1 MGPDPAEAPLND
13 PRKAEAEELFRR
25 FQEFPAL
32 HDPLD
37 FPFSRQLLADG
48 HSLDRVPLMPE
59 RSTTAFLATRII
71 WRNLELHLR
80 QPDDS
85 SLLICN
91 IERAATGTAL
101 GSPLLALGSFLRYAV
116 HRSPLLDVIG
126 GCVSKSQNAGE
137 GNLEFPRL
145 REFYIRLVGDL
156 HEYRDLDVVWLFG
169 LTRRPA
175 RYNEQKIWS
184 RRERSFINDGL
195 MPANPTLNT
204 KPVSTPRPK

>member
-1 MGPDPAEAPLND
+1 MGPDTSQTPLRNGDEAIG
-13 PRKAEAEELFRR
+13 LFQR
-25 FQEFPAL
+25 FQEFPVLA
-32 HDPLD
+32 DPLE
-37 FPFSRQLLADG
+37 FSFSRQLVADG
-48 HSLDRVPLMPE
+48 YRLERVPLMPE
-59 RSTTAFLATRII
+59 RSTTAFLAARVV

-80 QPDDS
+80 QPDKS

-91 IERAATGTAL
+91 IERLSSGANL

-116 HRSPLLDVIG
+116 HRSNLIEVIG

-175 RYNEQKIWS
+175 RYAEQKIWQ
-184 RRERSFINDGL
+184 RR
-195 MPANPTLNT
+195 
-204 KPVSTPRPK
+204 

>member
-1 MGPDPAEAPLND
+1 MGPDPAEASLNKERD
-13 PRKAEAEELFRR
+13 LEARELFRR
-25 FQEFPAL
+25 FQEFPVL
-32 HDPLD
+32 RDPLE
-37 FPFSRQLLADG
+37 FPFSLQLAADG
-48 HSLDRVPLMPE
+48 HALESVPLMPE
-59 RSTTAFLATRII
+59 RSTTAFLAARVV
-71 WRNLELHLR
+71 WRNLEIHFR
-80 QPDDS
+80 QPDDA

-91 IERAATGTAL
+91 IQRVSRGPVL

-126 GCVSKSQNAGE
+126 GCVSKSQNADE

-184 RRERSFINDGL
+184 RRE
-195 MPANPTLNT
+195 A
-204 KPVSTPRPK
+204 

>member
-1 MGPDPAEAPLND
+1 MGSDAAQTPLTDGEEA
-13 PRKAEAEELFRR
+13 AGLFQR
-25 FQEFPAL
+25 FQEFPLLA
-32 HDPLD
+32 DPLE
-37 FPFSRQLLADG
+37 FPFSRQLANDG
-48 HSLDRVPLMPE
+48 CQLDRVPLMPE
-59 RSTTAFLATRII
+59 RSTTAFLAARVV

-80 QPDDS
+80 QPDKS

-91 IERAATGTAL
+91 IERVSSGASL

-116 HRSPLLDVIG
+116 HRSPMLDVIG
-126 GCVSKSQNAGE
+126 GCVSKSQNAGR

-184 RRERSFINDGL
+184 RRE
-195 MPANPTLNT
+195 A
-204 KPVSTPRPK
+204 

>member
-1 MGPDPAEAPLND
+1 MGPDPSQAPLS
-13 PRKAEAEELFRR
+13 RSQEAEKLFFR
-25 FQEFPAL
+25 FQEFP
-32 HDPLD
+32 
-37 FPFSRQLLADG
+37 LLADPLNCPFAKQLAADG
-48 HSLDRVPLMPE
+48 HLLERVPLMPE
-59 RSTTAFLATRII
+59 RSVTAFLAIRLR

-80 QPDDS
+80 QPDNA

-91 IERAATGTAL
+91 IERRSTDATL

-116 HRSPLLDVIG
+116 HRSPLLEVIG

-175 RYNEQKIWS
+175 RYNEQKLWS
-184 RRERSFINDGL
+184 RRE
-195 MPANPTLNT
+195 A
-204 KPVSTPRPK
+204 

>member
-1 MGPDPAEAPLND
+1 MPD
-13 PRKAEAEELFRR
+13 
-25 FQEFPAL
+25 
-32 HDPLD
+32 
-37 FPFSRQLLADG
+37 
-48 HSLDRVPLMPE
+48 
-59 RSTTAFLATRII
+59 RSNTAFLAARVV

-91 IERAATGTAL
+91 IERLSGGSSL

-116 HRSPLLDVIG
+116 HRSPLIEVIG
-126 GCVSKSQNAGE
+126 GCVSKSKNAGE
-137 GNLEFPRL
+137 GNLEFQRL

-175 RYNEQKIWS
+175 RYLRQKIWS
-184 RRERSFINDGL
+184 RC
-195 MPANPTLNT
+195 
-204 KPVSTPRPK
+204 

>member
-1 MGPDPAEAPLND
+1 
-13 PRKAEAEELFRR
+13 
-25 FQEFPAL
+25 
-32 HDPLD
+32 
-37 FPFSRQLLADG
+37 
-48 HSLDRVPLMPE
+48 MPE
-59 RSTTAFLATRII
+59 RSTSAFLAVRLV

-80 QPDDS
+80 QPDDA

-91 IERAATGTAL
+91 IERLPSGANL

-116 HRSPLLDVIG
+116 HRSDLIEVIG

-156 HEYRDLDVVWLFG
+156 HEYRDLDVIWLFG

-175 RYNEQKIWS
+175 RYAEQKIWQ
-184 RRERSFINDGL
+184 RR
-195 MPANPTLNT
+195 
-204 KPVSTPRPK
+204 

>member
-1 MGPDPAEAPLND
+1 MGSDTAQTPLTPGDEA
-13 PRKAEAEELFRR
+13 AGLFRR
-25 FQEFPAL
+25 FQDFPLLA
-32 HDPLD
+32 DPLD
-37 FPFSRQLLADG
+37 FPFSRQLAADG
-48 HSLDRVPLMPE
+48 HQLERVPLMPE
-59 RSTTAFLATRII
+59 RSTTAFLAARIV

-80 QPDDS
+80 QPDKS

-91 IERAATGTAL
+91 IERLSSGANL

-116 HRSPLLDVIG
+116 HRSDLIEVIG

-156 HEYRDLDVVWLFG
+156 QEYRDHDVVWIFG

-175 RYNEQKIWS
+175 RYAEQKIWQ
-184 RRERSFINDGL
+184 RR
-195 MPANPTLNT
+195 
-204 KPVSTPRPK
+204 

>member
-1 MGPDPAEAPLND
+1 MGSDATQTPLTPGDEAVG
-13 PRKAEAEELFRR
+13 LFRR
-25 FQEFPAL
+25 FQEFPLLA
-32 HDPLD
+32 DPLD
-37 FPFSRQLLADG
+37 FPFSRQLAADG
-48 HSLDRVPLMPE
+48 HQLERVPLMPE
-59 RSTTAFLATRII
+59 RSTTAFLAARVV

-80 QPDDS
+80 QPDKS

-91 IERAATGTAL
+91 IERLSSGANL

-116 HRSPLLDVIG
+116 HRSDLIEVIG

-175 RYNEQKIWS
+175 RYAEQKIWQ
-184 RRERSFINDGL
+184 RR
-195 MPANPTLNT
+195 
-204 KPVSTPRPK
+204 